1 MSYKVSAKRHL
12 AKTISYR
19 ILSTGVGFLIMWWA
33 TGSVKVGAAFG
44 AAELLLKPIIYFL
57 HERAWYKWFKF
68 GLIDTTEKK
77 KKTTVLTE
85 GKIKSQ
91 PKVYEAELTETL
103 PPPPSVPSAPTGK
116 KVLSYSS
123 NR

>member
-1 MSYKVSAKRHL
+1 MSYKVTIKRHL

-19 ILSTGVGFLIMWWA
+19 LLSTSVGFLLMWWA
-33 TGSVKVGAAFG
+33 TGSIKIGAAFG
-44 AAELLLKPIIYFL
+44 VAELIVKPILYFF
-57 HERAWYKWFKF
+57 HERIWYNWFKF

-77 KKTTVLTE
+77 KKNTLLTE

-91 PKVYEAELTETL
+91 PKVIQEELPETL
-103 PPPPSVPSAPTGK
+103 PPPQPTGK
-116 KVLSYSS
+116 KVLNYSS